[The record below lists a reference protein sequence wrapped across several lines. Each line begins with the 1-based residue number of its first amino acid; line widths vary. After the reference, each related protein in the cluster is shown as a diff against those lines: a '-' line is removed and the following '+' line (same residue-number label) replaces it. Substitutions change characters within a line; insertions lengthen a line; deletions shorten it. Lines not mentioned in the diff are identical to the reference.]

1 MEKSYSSPPPENP
14 ELDDLK
20 LKEEATLAR
29 DVGIG
34 QVLEVEATPE
44 QERKVL
50 RKLDMMYVHAIGR

>member
-1 MEKSYSSPPPENP
+1 MEKQHTDPPPGATP

-20 LKEEATLAR
+20 VKEEATLAR
-29 DVGIG
+29 DVGLG

-50 RKLDMMYVHAIGR
+50 RKLDIMYV